1 MSNLS
6 GFVKRLRDI
15 MRNDA
20 GINGDAQRIEQIV
33 WLLFL
38 KVYATKEA
46 DWEWADEDYQS
57 IIPEPCRWDSWAARK
72 DGREMTGDKLL
83 DFVNNTLFPTLKTL
97 PVDADTPIRKAIV
110 QTMFAEANN
119 YMKDGVLLRQVV
131 NIIDDL
137 KLGDRINLFQE
148 FYGDIVLNE
157 EDERYY
163 AKGFRLSGRD
173 NLDMDNLTNPLV
185 TVDGDA
191 DYVVAYGIKG
201 DQVSYTVQYQDEN
214 GRELAP
220 SQVYY
225 GNIGDK
231 PIVAYLYIDGYIPQT
246 LALTKTLSADPAE
259 NIFTFVYVEGDP
271 DAIINHVTETV
282 TDGGTTI
289 VTIVRPGTT
298 TGGAGGAGGA
308 GGGAGGAGGGAGE
321 GGDAGEGQQTEIEE
335 DAVPEGTQDIVDL
348 DEEETPL
355 GDMEI
360 EEDETAKG
368 LPLAFSVGVG
378 SVAAVVLIC
387 LVVWL
392 LKGRKSGK
400 ENNGEE

>member
-1 MSNLS
+1 MKNWKKALVSVLTGCLVLGAVPVKAAASEPAQPGQPAADDGYTYTLTLS
-6 GFVKRLRDI
+6 
-15 MRNDA
+15 A
-20 GINGDAQRIEQIV
+20 
-33 WLLFL
+33 
-38 KVYATKEA
+38 
-46 DWEWADEDYQS
+46 
-57 IIPEPCRWDSWAARK
+57 
-72 DGREMTGDKLL
+72 GDKGL
-83 DFVNNTLFPTLKTL
+83 
-97 PVDADTPIRKAIV
+97 I
-110 QTMFAEANN
+110 
-119 YMKDGVLLRQVV
+119 DGKKKVV
-131 NIIDDL
+131 IDDL
-137 KLGDRINLFQE
+137 KLGAKINLFQE